1 MGNKKARTA
10 ISPTREEDYSG
21 WYQSV
26 VREADMAEMSHVRG
40 CMVIKPW
47 GYGIWENMQ
56 RELDRRIKATGHEN
70 AYFPL
75 FIPLSYIEKEAA
87 HVEGFAKE
95 MAVVT
100 HHRLVSKDGELK
112 PAGELE
118 SPLVVRPTSET
129 IIGASF
135 ANWIQSYKDLPVLI
149 NQWANVV
156 RWEMRPRVFLRTT
169 EFLWQ
174 EGHTVHATHE
184 EAVEETEKM
193 FKVYQDFVEEFLA
206 IPVIPGEKSESER
219 FPGAIQTFTIEAM
232 MQDGKALQSGTSHY
246 LGQNFAKA
254 SKIQFAAESGELEYA
269 YTTSWG
275 VSTRLIGALIMSHSD
290 DDGLRVPPRIAPWHI
305 AIVPILRNDEEVNAK
320 IEAYCK
326 EITAELNKSYFA
338 GNQPIM
344 AKYDDRQY
352 KPVNKKWGWI
362 KKGIPIVLEIGPRDV
377 ENGSVSVLAR
387 DKNAREYENMPRD
400 EFVTGASAILE
411 RIQKSYYDAAV
422 ARLKEH
428 THTDIHDY
436 KSLLKLF
443 SKKGMT
449 GFVNA
454 KWCESI
460 ECEDKVTSKKLT
472 IRCLP
477 IEQSGTEGHC
487 VVCGAEAK
495 MDAIFAMA
503 Y

>member
-1 MGNKKARTA
+1 MGKKQTRSA

-47 GYGIWENMQ
+47 GYGIWENIQ

-100 HHRLVSKDGELK
+100 HHRLISKDGQLV
-112 PAGELE
+112 PDGELE

-135 ANWIQSYKDLPVLI
+135 ASWVQSYKDLPILI
-149 NQWANVV
+149 NQWVNVV

-174 EGHTVHATHE
+174 EGHTAHATHE
-184 EAVEETEKM
+184 EAVIETEKM
-193 FKVYQDFVEEFLA
+193 FNVYRDFVEEFLA
-206 IPVIPGEKSESER
+206 IPVISGEKSESER
-219 FPGAIQTFTIEAM
+219 FPGAVQTFTIEAM

-290 DDGLRVPPRIAPWHI
+290 DDGLRVPPRIAPWHV
-305 AIVPILRNDEEVNAK
+305 AIVPILRDDAEVNSQ
-320 IEAYCK
+320 IETYCK
-326 EITAELNKSYFA
+326 EIAADLNKSTFA
-338 GNQPIM
+338 SGQPIM
-344 AKYDDRQY
+344 AKYDDKQY
-352 KPVNKKWGWI
+352 KAVNKKWGWI
-362 KKGIPIVLEIGPRDV
+362 KKGIPIVLEIGQRDV
-377 ENGSVSVLAR
+377 EGGNVSVLTR
-387 DKNAREYENMPRD
+387 DKHASEYETMTRD
-400 EFVTGASAILE
+400 EFISGADGILE
-411 RIQKSYYDAAV
+411 RIQKCYYDAAV

-460 ECEDKVTSKKLT
+460 ECEDKVKDKKLT

-477 IEQSGTEGHC
+477 IEQSGTVGHC
-487 VVCGAEAK
+487 VVCGAVRRR
-495 MDAIFAMA
+495 
-503 Y
+503 